1 MSEKKKT
8 STYEEQVEQEFKA
21 TQNDGVVQNQ
31 DGTVKDLGRVQLDRG
46 IDLEDDPNIQRI
58 NASIGYQDVPLSTLP
73 SRGRYLPTETNIR
86 IRAAKVGE
94 IREFSTM
101 DENNMKDVN
110 DKLTYILSQ
119 CVKVYYGNVP
129 GSYKDIIAADRIVL
143 ILKIRELTFID
154 GATSIKLPVPENACK
169 TVGCKPQ
176 STVDFNT
183 TSLVFNEPPEEFEK
197 YYDEINRCYIFK
209 TRSFGDIPIYI
220 PSVGVNDAISD
231 WIMRQVQDNR
241 KIDEANA
248 EILPFVIKDWRG
260 LSDKMIFAKMTEL
273 SGWST
278 EKFTLI
284 YRLVNELNV
293 GIKFDITATCE
304 KCGGEIT
311 VPITFPD
318 GYKSIF
324 VPTISDI
331 RDELL

>member
-1 MSEKKKT
+1 MSERKKA

-21 TQNDGVVQNQ
+21 TQTDGVVQNQ

-58 NASIGYQDVPLSTLP
+58 NASIGYQDVPLDTLP
-73 SRGRYLPTETNIR
+73 SRGRYMPTDTIIR

-101 DENNMKDVN
+101 DETNIKDVT

-129 GSYKDIIAADRIVL
+129 GSYKDIIASDRIVL
-143 ILKIRELTFID
+143 ILKIRELTFVD
-154 GATSIKLPVPENACK
+154 GATSIKIPVPESACK

-176 STVDFNT
+176 STIDFNT
-183 TSLVFNEPPEEFEK
+183 SILTFSEPPQEFEK
-197 YYDEINRCYIFK
+197 YYDSVNRCYIFQTK
-209 TRSFGDIPIYI
+209 SFGSIPIYI
-220 PSVGVNDAISD
+220 PSVGVQDAITD
-231 WIMRQVQDNR
+231 WAVTQQQENR
-241 KIDEANA
+241 KIEVACA
-248 EILPFVIKDWRG
+248 ELLPFVIRDWRG

-273 SGWST
+273 SGWSS
-278 EKFTLI
+278 EKFTLV
-284 YRLVNELNV
+284 YRLVEKLNV
-293 GIKFDITATCE
+293 GIDFDITTTCE
-304 KCGGEIT
+304 KCGGEIK
-311 VPITFPD
+311 VPITFPN

-331 RDELL
+331 GEELL